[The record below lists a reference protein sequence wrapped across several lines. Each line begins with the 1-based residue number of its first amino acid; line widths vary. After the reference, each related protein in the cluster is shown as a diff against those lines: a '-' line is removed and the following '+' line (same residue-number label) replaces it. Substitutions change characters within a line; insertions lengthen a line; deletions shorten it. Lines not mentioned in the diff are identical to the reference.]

1 MNWIKWLKQDYFHS
15 RSWTLSNEF
24 KWFQRAKAKEL
35 LEGNSNTKYFQLV
48 ANGKRR
54 KTRIY
59 RLEQD
64 EGVIEGEERLKQYIS
79 K

>member
-1 MNWIKWLKQDYFHS
+1 LAQLLREEEI
-15 RSWTLSNEF
+15 